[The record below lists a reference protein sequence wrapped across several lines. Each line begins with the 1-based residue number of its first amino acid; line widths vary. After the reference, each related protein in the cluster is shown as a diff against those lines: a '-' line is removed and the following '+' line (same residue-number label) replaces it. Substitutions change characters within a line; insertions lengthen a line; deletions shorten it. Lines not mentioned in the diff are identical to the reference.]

1 MEDRKTRINRRWM
14 NFCHSLKLTENIE
27 PNFIAYLLYINWLML
42 MSNNDAELILKICAD
57 LICQHIKLYK
67 KNPMDNTILRIRM
80 MTIKEYAKTVR
91 QTDYIKYLI

>member
-1 MEDRKTRINRRWM
+1 M

-42 MSNNDAELILKICAD
+42 MSNNDAKLILKICAD

-67 KNPMDNTILRIRM
+67 NNPMDNKILRLRM
-80 MTIKEYAKTVR
+80 MTIKYFGKTDR
-91 QTDYIKYLI
+91 KTDCHILIN